1 MNPNHSQARGAVSLR
16 LFDLHECQEIVE
28 KLAKLETWT
37 EALIRESAEEKDY
50 SDVISPTA
58 RSASLPSS
66 EQVAWLYSEF
76 ERRIDLQVKPLVKKL
91 WQLDLTKQSD
101 TQLLKYEVG
110 GHYRPHR
117 DTGADLEK
125 RLFSVVCYLNDDFEG
140 GRTLFPPLEYA
151 VTPIAGLAVLF
162 PSHYL
167 HGSEPVTKGRK
178 FVLVSWLDGPVPVKW
193 I

>member
-1 MNPNHSQARGAVSLR
+1 MAPNHVQTHRVASLR
-16 LFDLHECQEIVE
+16 LFEPHECQEILG
-28 KLAKLETWT
+28 KLAQLETWT
-37 EALIRESAEEKDY
+37 EALIREASKEKDY

-66 EQVAWLYSEF
+66 EAVAWLYSEF
-76 ERRIDLQVKPLVKKL
+76 ERRIDLLVKPLVQKL
-91 WQLDLTKQSD
+91 WQLNLTKQSD

-125 RLFSVVCYLNDDFEG
+125 RLLSVVCYLNDDFEG

-151 VTPIAGLAVLF
+151 VTPSAGLAVLF
-162 PSHYL
+162 PSTYL

-178 FVLVSWLDGPVPVKW
+178 FVLVSWLDGPLPVKW